1 MSDEALATP
10 SSSPLLFG
18 RYRVTAQ
25 LGDTRLATV
34 YAANDE
40 RLRRRVLLMLL
51 RKDLVAQE
59 RPRARFLAE
68 IGQMARRSHPAL
80 LEVFDSGEVGGRPF
94 VVTEHSQGR
103 PLGGL
108 GLLTVEQALLYLRQ
122 LAGAV
127 AVCQAQ
133 RDAAAP
139 QGLYHPPISS
149 SNILLVDEGRIKL
162 VDSWLLPLSEQQ
174 ADLAHYRAPELS
186 EGRPATLASDVYAL
200 GLLLYE
206 LITGARPVR
215 GADARATALAHLSA
229 EIPPLR
235 QARPALY
242 LPSLEALLARA
253 TARRPEQRFADVQ
266 SLGMALDSLW
276 RDLGASTQPLGP
288 PPGRLEAP
296 RPIVAPV
303 AAAAPAVRPAREP
316 TAALAPQRPAQR
328 RGGPGQARP
337 LEAGARRKQGWA
349 RNLIGWLVMITLVLG
364 VAGASYLAV
373 SALVR
378 QVSGLPSLPSLP
390 SGEGPFGWLGGLLG
404 GNEEIYVVNIA
415 AGLNLRSEPDASDP
429 TNVIAVV
436 PNGATVR
443 KLEGPQVEGNIPW
456 LRVRAEVDG
465 RQVEGWMSMNYLLL
479 RQ

>member
-10 SSSPLLFG
+10 TSQPLLFG

-25 LGDTRLATV
+25 LGETRLATV
-34 YAANDE
+34 YAATDE

-51 RKDLVAQE
+51 RKELAGQQ
-59 RPRARFLAE
+59 RPRERFLAE

-94 VVTEHSQGR
+94 VVTEHSLGR
-103 PLGGL
+103 PLHGL

-133 RDAAAP
+133 RDATAP

-149 SNILLVDEGRIKL
+149 SNVLLVDEGRIKL
-162 VDSWLLPLSEQQ
+162 VDSWLLPVDEQQ
-174 ADLAHYRAPELS
+174 SDLAHYRAPELS
-186 EGRPATLASDVYAL
+186 EGRPAGPASAVYAL

-206 LITGARPVR
+206 LITGERPVR

-229 EIPPLR
+229 SIPPLR

-253 TARRPEQRFADVQ
+253 TARRPEQRFADAQ
-266 SLGMALDSLW
+266 SLGVAFDSLW
-276 RDLGASTQPLGP
+276 RDLGASTRPLGP
-288 PPGRLEAP
+288 PPGRLAP
-296 RPIVAPV
+296 PVPSVAPPEAEV
-303 AAAAPAVRPAREP
+303 SAARPARAQ
-316 TAALAPQRPAQR
+316 TATQTPPRPALS
-328 RGGPGQARP
+328 RGSPGQARP
-337 LEAGARRKQGWA
+337 LDMGARRKQGRA
-349 RNLIGWLVMITLVLG
+349 RNLIGWLVMVALVLG

-373 SALVR
+373 SALVG
-378 QVSGLPSLPSLP
+378 QVRGLPSPPSA
-390 SGEGPFGWLGGLLG
+390 GEGPLGWLGGLLG
-404 GNEEIYVVNIA
+404 GDEEIYVVNIA
-415 AGLNLRSEPDASDP
+415 AGLNLRREPDASNP
-429 TNVIAVV
+429 ANVIAVV

-443 KLEGPQVEGNIPW
+443 RLEGPQVAGNIPW

-465 RQVEGWMSMNYLLL
+465 RAVEGWMSMNYLLP
-479 RQ
+479 QQ